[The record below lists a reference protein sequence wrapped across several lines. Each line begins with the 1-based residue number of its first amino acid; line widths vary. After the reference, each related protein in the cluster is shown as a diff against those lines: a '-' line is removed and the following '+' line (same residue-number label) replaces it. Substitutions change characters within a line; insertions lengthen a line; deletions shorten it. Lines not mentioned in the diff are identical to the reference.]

1 MTFFQKGFSLVE
13 MLIVIVCIAL
23 LTSITISSVHFLK
36 HTQLKSEVKKLKSI
50 CLYLQ
55 HRAQVTNMVHRLQ
68 FDITQQCY
76 FYNETKETLP
86 RTIFFGAPS
95 HLKGPPSS
103 PYHAINKPITFKNN
117 IIEFHPDGVISSG
130 TVYVKAGEF
139 VYALSSAVS
148 QISYLRTYYYDKTW
162 KLIS

>member
-1 MTFFQKGFSLVE
+1 MDKCKKGFSLVE

-50 CLYLQ
+50 CRYLHQ
-55 HRAQVTNMVHRLQ
+55 RAQVTNTIQSLQ
-68 FDITQQCY
+68 FDVGNGCY
-76 FYNETKETLP
+76 SYNKTKEVLP
-86 RTIFFGAPS
+86 RSIFFGVPS
-95 HLKGPPSS
+95 NVKGPPSS
-103 PYHAINKPITFKNN
+103 PYHEINKPITFKNN
-117 IIEFHPDGVISSG
+117 RIDFHPDGIISSG
-130 TVYVKAGEF
+130 TVYLKTGNF
-139 VYALSSAVS
+139 VYAVSNAVS